1 MSNGNYSEVVRLVKL
16 GRRAEQ
22 RGKAIQGCITAL
34 LTSIIAAFFSG
45 WMFMLGVAVL
55 SAHWWSALPT
65 IGYWWS
71 VVAVALLRGVF
82 SRSPAPA
89 SKS

>member
-1 MSNGNYSEVVRLVKL
+1 MSGVNYNEVVRLAKL

-22 RGKAIQGCITAL
+22 RGKAIAGCVTAL
-34 LTSIIAAFFSG
+34 LTSIISAFLSG
-45 WMFMLGVAVL
+45 WLFMLGVAVL

-71 VVAVALLRGVF
+71 VLAVLLLRGTL
-82 SRSPAPA
+82 SRSPAPV